1 MGFAMIL
8 APVVTFI
15 DPSLIPVMLLVLMI
29 PLNLY
34 VAARERAH
42 IDWTGVKW
50 ISVGRFAGTFAGL
63 WILVIVNLHQLAL
76 LIGWSTLIAAIIA
89 LIAPKFAPNRPV
101 LATVGLIT
109 GVTETSTGI
118 GGPPYALAYQHRP
131 GPELRSTVAVCF
143 LVGEIISLIVLALS
157 GQVSAETM
165 MYDRVDAAVPRRR
178 LVPLPLCPPPPRR
191 AGAALHRPRLRH
203 RLRSH
208 RHRPGLRMRG
218 RERQGASSSGATDT
232 WAENIGRKRIF
243 GAKNVRLRPM
253 FGDSKCAAG
262 NRQIAGAGCRPSLR
276 SLGESAGVFGGIS
289 VTQ

>member
-1 MGFAMIL
+1 MSILAFTIVAAVVLISAFVQGSTGMGFAMIL

-165 MYDRVDAAVPRRR
+165 MTTAWMLPF
-178 LVPLPLCPPPPRR
+178 LVVGSFLSRYV
-191 AGAALHRPRLRH
+191 HH
-203 RLRSH
+203 RLDG
-208 RHRPGLRMRG
+208 PVLRYIVLG
-218 RERQGASSSGATDT
+218 FAIVSGAIVIVQ
-232 WAENIGRKRIF
+232 A
-243 GAKNVRLRPM
+243 
-253 FGDSKCAAG
+253 
-262 NRQIAGAGCRPSLR
+262 
-276 SLGESAGVFGGIS
+276 
-289 VTQ
+289 